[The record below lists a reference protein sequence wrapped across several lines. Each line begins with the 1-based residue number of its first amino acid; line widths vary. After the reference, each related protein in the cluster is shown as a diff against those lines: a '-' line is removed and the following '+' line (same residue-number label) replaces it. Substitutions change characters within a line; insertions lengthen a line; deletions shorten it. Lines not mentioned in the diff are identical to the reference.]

1 MDAPPQ
7 LNLLVAGSSML
18 PVALRSALPRAPQEI
33 LSGCVCTSEK
43 VLIQTLKLV
52 LQMIKL
58 KLLLQLL
65 LLSSH
70 TRRRDHCFLLEKAW
84 CLVGVCVVPTPAFS
98 IKTSRKRDHLKVK
111 IRNPFTALFI
121 VSLDSYYY
129 MYTNPCHPEFVTPV
143 REQKSDAQVHLL

>member
-1 MDAPPQ
+1 
-7 LNLLVAGSSML
+7 ML
-18 PVALRSALPRAPQEI
+18 PVMLCPVLPQAPQE
-33 LSGCVCTSEK
+33 LLFCCVCTSEK

-121 VSLDSYYY
+121 VSLIHIIICTQIHVILNLLHRCRSKKQMHKFIFCD
-129 MYTNPCHPEFVTPV
+129 TQFEF
-143 REQKSDAQVHLL
+143 